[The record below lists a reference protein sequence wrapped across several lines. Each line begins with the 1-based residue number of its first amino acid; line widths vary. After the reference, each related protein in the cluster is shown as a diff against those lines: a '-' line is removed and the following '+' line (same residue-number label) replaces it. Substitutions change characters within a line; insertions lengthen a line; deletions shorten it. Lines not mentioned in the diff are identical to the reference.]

1 MKIAQLAPLRDSIPS
16 LVGGR
21 TEQTI
26 SYLTEALVR
35 QGHEVTLFASG
46 DSSTSGRL
54 VATCPQ
60 SLRLASGLSNSDAP
74 LITLMERAFSTSQ
87 SFDLIHSH
95 LEFLPFPLAR
105 RSQTPVLSTLHTRL
119 DPPELLPV
127 YRKFTE
133 MPLIS
138 LSTAQREPLS
148 WANWHRTIYPGLP
161 IDLFSPRYDPG
172 RYLAF
177 LGRMTPDSGLDQAI
191 ALSLRSG
198 IPLRIGATVDPTQVD
213 YYQQVIE
220 PLLDNRLIELV
231 GELTDSEKDD
241 FLSHAYALVAP
252 YQHAEPFHYEIVE
265 SLACGT
271 PVIAY
276 RTGSVAELLDDG
288 VTGVMCH
295 TFEELLAAPNLVQLL
310 SRHDCRSAFEAR
322 FTVERMAREYVEVY
336 GQLLGHS
343 VQPDIV
349 QASPDSELPGLAY
362 TEKA

>member
-1 MKIAQLAPLRDSIPS
+1 MNIAQLAPLRDSVPS
-16 LVGGR
+16 PVGGR

-35 QGHEVTLFASG
+35 QGHDVTLFASG
-46 DSSTSGRL
+46 DSITSARL

-60 SLRLASGLSNSDAP
+60 SLRLASGISNSDAP

-87 SFDLIHSH
+87 TFDLIHSH

-105 RSQTPVLSTLHTRL
+105 RSPTPVLSTLHTRL

-127 YRKFTE
+127 YRKFAE

-138 LSTAQREPLS
+138 LSAAQREPLA

-161 IDLFSPRYDPG
+161 TDLFSPCYNPG

-177 LGRMTPDSGLDQAI
+177 LGRMAPDTALDQAI
-191 ALSLRSG
+191 TLSLRTG
-198 IPLRIGATVDPTQVD
+198 IPLRIGATVDPTQLE

-220 PLLDNRLIELV
+220 PLLDNPLIELV
-231 GELTDSEKDD
+231 GELTDSEKHD
-241 FLSHAYALVAP
+241 FLGHACALIAP
-252 YQHAEPFHYEIVE
+252 YGHPESFCYEIVE

-276 RTGSVAELLDDG
+276 RNGSMTELLDDG
-288 VTGVMCH
+288 VTGVLCRS
-295 TFEELLAAPNLVQLL
+295 FEDLLAAPNLVQLL
-310 SRHDCRSAFEAR
+310 SRHDCRLAFESR
-322 FTVERMAREYVEVY
+322 FTVERMAQEYVEVY
-336 GQLLGHS
+336 GHLLGRP
-343 VQPDIV
+343 VP
-349 QASPDSELPGLAY
+349 SELLQPSEATGLACI
-362 TEKA
+362 KQA